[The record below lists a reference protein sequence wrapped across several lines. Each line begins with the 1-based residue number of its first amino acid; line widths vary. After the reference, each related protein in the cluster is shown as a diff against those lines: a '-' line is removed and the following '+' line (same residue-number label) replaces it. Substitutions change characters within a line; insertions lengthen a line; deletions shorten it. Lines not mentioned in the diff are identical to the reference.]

1 MTGTLLNLEA
11 SRHES
16 SVLESWI
23 ASQAGAAERL
33 GREAL
38 APVQALGDN
47 SRQDGLNP
55 QEFAGLF
62 GTTFGSS
69 AGLQVTPDTAMR
81 VSTVYAC
88 VSLLAGAISSLPVG
102 IFERGAGARQEVE
115 HDYWWMLNEQANED
129 MTSATAWEY
138 MISAKCFHGDG
149 FAELLRPSHFSNR
162 VIGWKP
168 HHPLRCQ
175 PFRDTDGTKYCR
187 IQPEVGPSYVL
198 DMADVVQ
205 LPSLGFDGLISPSPI
220 TYAAREVIG
229 AALAGDAYTGRFFND
244 GGNFDYALKTA
255 SKLDKEQ
262 LKLLHVA
269 LSARRGGPG
278 SRSPLI
284 LTGGLEPAQLSV
296 NSKDAEIL
304 STRMFGVEQI
314 CAILGVPP
322 HMIGRTE
329 KASSWGTGMA
339 EQGGN
344 FVRYTLR
351 RHLTPIA
358 QELNRR
364 LWPVRQRYFVG
375 HKTEALES
383 GDMKAR
389 ADGWRVAL
397 GRAGEPAWMTVNEVR
412 KAENL
417 PPVDGGDQLFNGA
430 KDGVEPQ
437 PVDQPATKE
446 TE

>member
-11 SRHES
+11 ERHQSR
-16 SVLESWI
+16 VLGAWLAER
-23 ASQAGAAERL
+23 AGAAERA
-33 GREAL
+33 GVTTVL
-38 APVQALGDN
+38 AAAEN
-47 SRQDGLNP
+47 SHESGLTSNHL
-55 QEFAGLF
+55 ASIF
-62 GTTFGSS
+62 GMASTSS
-69 AGLQVTPDTAMR
+69 AGIAVTPDTAMR

-88 VSLLAGAISSLPVG
+88 VSLLAGAIASLPVG
-102 IFERGAGARQEVE
+102 VFERAGRVRREVD

-129 MTSATAWEY
+129 MTSAAAWEY
-138 MISAKCFHGDG
+138 MITAKSFHGDG
-149 FAELLRPSHFSNR
+149 FAELLRPSRVSNR
-162 VIGWKP
+162 VIGWLP
-168 HHPLRCQ
+168 HHPLRVQ
-175 PFRDTDGTKYCR
+175 PFRDTDGTKYYR
-187 IQPEVGPSYVL
+187 VYPEIGASYVL
-198 DMADVVQ
+198 DSADMIQ
-205 LPSLGFDGLISPSPI
+205 IPSLGYDGLTSPSPI
-220 TYAAREVIG
+220 THAAREVIG

-255 SKLDKEQ
+255 TKVDEEQ
-262 LKLLHVA
+262 LKLLQA
-269 LSARRGGPG
+269 SLRARQGGPG

-304 STRMFGVEQI
+304 ATRMFGVEQI

-358 QELNRR
+358 QELNRKF
-364 LWPVRQRYFVG
+364 WPTHQRYFVA

-383 GDMKAR
+383 GDMKSR
-389 ADGWRVAL
+389 ADGWRTAL
-397 GRAGEPAWMTVNEVR
+397 GRAGEPGWMTVDEVR
-412 KAENL
+412 RAENL
-417 PPVDGGDQLFNGA
+417 PPIAGGDQLFNGA
-430 KDGVEPQ
+430 EDASANTAGEQ
-437 PVDQPATKE
+437 QEAA
-446 TE
+446 